1 MKKFKDIEGF
11 KSIKCEAKVGT
22 DKLKELHYRANDIIF
37 KYNMQFAFP
46 RNVEIAEQLLKDVFI
61 EIKDLDVNEKA
72 QAKKDEILK
81 LGRVMVANLI
91 AYRKQFKY
99 DESCVTA
106 IEGMCKY
113 RLSDYLK
120 KKDSLTIADGVSL
133 LRDNQALNQIVGD
146 VSDNLNIKPQVKAFI
161 KMQDEIIEIISK
173 QLKGY
178 SFTQVKSV

>member
-1 MKKFKDIEGF
+1 MRKFKEIEGF
-11 KSIKCEAKVGT
+11 KYIKCEAKVGT
-22 DKLKELHYRANDIIF
+22 DKLKELHYKANDIIF

-46 RNVEIAEQLLKDVFI
+46 RNVEIAEQLLKEVFV

-81 LGRVMVANLI
+81 LGRVLVSNLI
-91 AYRKQFKY
+91 EYRKLFKY
-99 DESCVTA
+99 DESCVAA

-133 LRDNQALNQIVGD
+133 LIDNQTLNQIVGD

-173 QLKGY
+173 QLKEY
-178 SFTQVKSV
+178 SFTQVKSA

>member
-1 MKKFKDIEGF
+1 MRKFKDIEGF
-11 KSIKCEAKVGT
+11 KSIRCEAKVGT
-22 DKLKELHYRANDIIF
+22 DKLKELHYKANDIIF

-99 DESCVTA
+99 DESCITA

-173 QLKGY
+173 QLKEY
-178 SFTQVKSV
+178 SFTQVKSA

>member
-1 MKKFKDIEGF
+1 MKKFKEIEGF
-11 KSIKCEAKVGT
+11 TSIKCEAKVGT
-22 DKLKELHYRANDIIF
+22 DKLKELHYKANDIIF
-37 KYNMQFAFP
+37 KYNMQYAFP
-46 RNVEIAEQLLKDVFI
+46 RNVKIAEQLLTEVFI
-61 EIKDLDVNEKA
+61 EIKDLNVNEKA

-81 LGRVMVANLI
+81 LGRVIVTNLI

-120 KKDSLTIADGVSL
+120 KKDTLMITEGVSL
-133 LRDNQALNQIVGD
+133 LRDNQILNQIVGD
-146 VSDNLNIKPQVKAFI
+146 VSANLNIKPQVKAFI

-173 QLKGY
+173 QLKEY
-178 SFTQVKSV
+178 SFTQVKSA